1 MLQIGP
7 LDLPPAWWTDW
18 NHRIE
23 DERCGGWLPA
33 LHAYVAKA
41 IARLCLAGNDQ
52 PTVAQIAAEAGC
64 HQRTVRRARA
74 KMRERGLLETDPTF
88 PIIDSR
94 PQQRAS
100 VNRLLL
106 PDGPVTP
113 KPRLVRGGQAGRPSS
128 DKEVRKPAHEQEIR
142 FVETL
147 AAIARRRMVALGLAR

>member
-1 MLQIGP
+1 MH
-7 LDLPPAWWTDW
+7 LPPQHWTDW
-18 NHRIE
+18 NFRIE
-23 DERCGGWLPA
+23 DERCAGWLPP

-41 IARLCLAGNDQ
+41 IGRLCLAGNDQ

-64 HQRTVRRARA
+64 HPRTVRRARA
-74 KMRERGLLETDPTF
+74 RMRDRGLLETDPTF
-88 PIIDSR
+88 LIVDSR

-128 DKEVRKPAHEQEIR
+128 DKEVRKPAHEQESR
-142 FVETL
+142 FAETL
-147 AAIARRRMVALGLAR
+147 AVIARRRMVALGLAR